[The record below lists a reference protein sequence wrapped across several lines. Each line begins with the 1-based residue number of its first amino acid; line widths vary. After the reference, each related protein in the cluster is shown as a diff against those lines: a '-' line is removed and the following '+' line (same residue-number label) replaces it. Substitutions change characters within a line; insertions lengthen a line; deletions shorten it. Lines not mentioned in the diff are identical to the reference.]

1 MGSLYVVSRGISCTW
16 TLVVVHRLSSLTRDR
31 TGIPC
36 TASQI
41 LNLWPTRE
49 VLAIITFEIKLVIFG
64 CAWPLF
70 SCGARA
76 SHCDGFSC
84 CGAQALGAQAQ

>member
-1 MGSLYVVSRGISCTW
+1 MD
-16 TLVVVHRLSSLTRDR
+16 LVVLWHVESQTREQTHVPR
-31 TGIPC
+31 IGR
-36 TASQI
+36 QI